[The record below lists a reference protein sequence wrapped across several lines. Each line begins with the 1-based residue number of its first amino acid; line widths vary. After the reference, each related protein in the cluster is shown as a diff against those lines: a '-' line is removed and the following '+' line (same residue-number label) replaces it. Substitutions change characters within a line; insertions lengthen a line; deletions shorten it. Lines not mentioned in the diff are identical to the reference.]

1 MAETKVPALPEPS
14 TVKDPHLR
22 RLLASMKEAL
32 DIRLGRRGDSLDRAV
47 TLREL
52 YENGVVTI
60 SGRGVEL
67 KLRNDFS
74 LNTPRIPTTPPPA
87 PKNLTAQGAFTHV
100 LLQWTIPRYA
110 YHALTEIWRSE
121 VDDLSTAQL
130 VGVSSSEVYA
140 DPVDTA
146 RGYYY
151 WVRFKSQADV
161 TGPYNGTSGTYAETA
176 VPPAEILDALEGQIT
191 ETHLHSALTGRISSV
206 EAGLS
211 QEVLD
216 RIAAVSAEADAR
228 GAAILA
234 EQVAR
239 QDADAS
245 IAADVTALE
254 STVNDPTTGVAA
266 TAAGLSALD
275 TRVTTTEGQVS
286 SQATQITQLQSTVDN
301 IPPGNL
307 LDPRDWVL
315 GTTGSQGPFAQN
327 GTSTENSIILSDGP
341 TGATENVWR
350 AVAVPNN
357 YSDGGWNHAV
367 EIDHTKTYRSVV
379 FIKKVTNRTDG
390 HTYHGCGG
398 GLTYNLSGT
407 ANGNPYFWA
416 GHLPEL
422 GKWYMLVGVIHGS
435 GYTGGDTGVAGVY
448 DCETSEKV
456 LDGTEFKN
464 APGATTQTHRA
475 YLYYSTLADTEQHFA
490 RPRFEVMDGSEPSLG
505 ALMAG
510 QLNTAY
516 IAQQMQSIDGVLSQ
530 WTIKTDVNGRV
541 AGVGLMNDGVTS
553 SFEVLADNFSI
564 FHPSASDSLVFGVS
578 GGKTVMNGAY
588 IEDATITDAKI
599 ANISADKISAAT
611 LSAISANMGTITAGK
626 LQSVDGRVAIDM
638 TLGTFSVKSGTSG
651 ARLEI
656 KDNAIKVY
664 DENGVLRVKLGDLSA

>member
-161 TGPYNGTSGTYAETA
+161 TGPYNDTAGTYAETA
-176 VPPAEILDALEGQIT
+176 VPPAEILDALEGKVT
-191 ETHLHSALTGRISSV
+191 ESALHADLSSRIDLIDGPDTLPGSVSARIS
-206 EAGLS
+206 
-211 QEVLD
+211 
-216 RIAAVSAEADAR
+216 
-228 GAAILA
+228 A
-234 EQVAR
+234 EQTAR
-239 QDADAS
+239 ADADA
-245 IAADVTALE
+245 ALASDINQL
-254 STVNDPTTGVAA
+254 STT
-266 TAAGLSALD
+266 
-275 TRVTTTEGQVS
+275 
-286 SQATQITQLQSTVDN
+286 
-301 IPPGNL
+301 
-307 LDPRDWVL
+307 
-315 GTTGSQGPFAQN
+315 
-327 GTSTENSIILSDGP
+327 
-341 TGATENVWR
+341 
-350 AVAVPNN
+350 
-357 YSDGGWNHAV
+357 
-367 EIDHTKTYRSVV
+367 
-379 FIKKVTNRTDG
+379 
-390 HTYHGCGG
+390 
-398 GLTYNLSGT
+398 
-407 ANGNPYFWA
+407 
-416 GHLPEL
+416 
-422 GKWYMLVGVIHGS
+422 
-435 GYTGGDTGVAGVY
+435 VAGN
-448 DCETSEKV
+448 T
-456 LDGTEFKN
+456 
-464 APGATTQTHRA
+464 ATIQTH
-475 YLYYSTLADTEQHFA
+475 
-490 RPRFEVMDGSEPSLG
+490 G
-505 ALMAG
+505 
-510 QLNTAY
+510 
-516 IAQQMQSIDGVLSQ
+516 QSIDGLNASYTVK
-530 WTIKTDVNGRV
+530 IDVNGRV
-541 AGVGLMNDGVTS
+541 AGYGLASETNEAGATTS
-553 SFEVLADNFSI
+553 SFIVNADQFGI
-564 FHPSASDSLVFGVS
+564 FHPSASEELVFGVS
-578 GGKTVMNGAY
+578 GGKTVMDGAY
-588 IEDATITDAKI
+588 IKDATITDAKI

-656 KDNAIKVY
+656 KDNVIKVY